1 MSEICAL
8 FLAGLGLFFT
18 GVDGVRTKLQQ
29 LSSRRFRHLLTR
41 LTDHPLLAALCG
53 AAFGAL
59 TQSAAAVAFILSGMV
74 ATGMIALRRALPVV
88 AAANVGTAVLV
99 FLAAV
104 DLRLAILYLVGVTG
118 LMISFKVAARHDA
131 LIGALFAIGL
141 LFFGLDLMKRA
152 VGPLPS
158 YDWFHALVAFI
169 AEWPLAPFVVGVAC
183 RMVIQSSSA
192 IGVIAIALAHAGL
205 FADRQA
211 MLFICGAGPGAG
223 LSVYFLSSTLQG
235 APRQVLLYQG
245 IINALGGLT
254 LAGLLAVDA
263 LVGHPLL
270 PAWLSTAPGGFGNP
284 LAWAYLATMGL
295 ALLSGLTLLPVADSL
310 LSWLSPP
317 TIEQD
322 LSRPLY
328 LHDEALT
335 VPDTALDLAE
345 KEQLRMFS
353 IIVQVIDSVRCEAS
367 ATPGPPLAT
376 LAGAGNDLSTAI
388 DGFLGELIDQALSGE
403 LAARLMMLDRRQD
416 HLESLLMATNELA
429 SMSASGR
436 FSAQRAA
443 LVDRLKE
450 SLSLIF
456 LSAHDA
462 WSSRDAADREVLL
475 QLTADRGDLME
486 RLRRGV
492 TAEGAAGAE
501 TSALSYM
508 TSLFERAVWLV
519 RQIGVT
525 LA

>member
-1 MSEICAL
+1 VSEIVAL

-41 LTDHPLLAALCG
+41 LTDHPLLAALSG

-59 TQSAAAVAFILSGMV
+59 TQSATAVAFILSGMV
-74 ATGMIALRRALPVV
+74 ATGMIGLRRALPVV
-88 AAANVGTAVLV
+88 AAGNVGTAVLV

-169 AEWPLAPFVVGVAC
+169 AEWPLAPFVVGAAC

-192 IGVIAIALAHAGL
+192 IGVIAIALAHAGV

-211 MLFICGAGPGAG
+211 MLFICGAGPGAA
-223 LSVYFLSSTLQG
+223 LSVYFLSATLQG

-270 PAWLSTAPGGFGNP
+270 PAWLSTVPGGFGNP

-295 ALLSGLTLLPVADSL
+295 ALLSGLAAAADCRS
-310 LSWLSPP
+310 
-317 TIEQD
+317 
-322 LSRPLY
+322 
-328 LHDEALT
+328 AA
-335 VPDTALDLAE
+335 VLA
-345 KEQLRMFS
+345 
-353 IIVQVIDSVRCEAS
+353 
-367 ATPGPPLAT
+367 
-376 LAGAGNDLSTAI
+376 
-388 DGFLGELIDQALSGE
+388 
-403 LAARLMMLDRRQD
+403 LAA
-416 HLESLLMATNELA
+416 H
-429 SMSASGR
+429 GR
-436 FSAQRAA
+436 AGSVAAA
-443 LVDRLKE
+443 LPARR
-450 SLSLIF
+450 S
-456 LSAHDA
+456 
-462 WSSRDAADREVLL
+462 ADRSGYR
-475 QLTADRGDLME
+475 ARPG
-486 RLRRGV
+486 R
-492 TAEGAAGAE
+492 EGAAAPVLDHRAGDRFGAQRGQRH
-501 TSALSYM
+501 A
-508 TSLFERAVWLV
+508 RPAARHAGGGRKRPGDCD
-519 RQIGVT
+519 RQFPR
-525 LA
+525 